1 MFKLTDEIEE
11 QIRAR
16 LIPRHAI
23 EDKDYKVYSWKID
36 ILLIDVGQEKV
47 NAP

>member
-23 EDKDYKVYSWKID
+23 EDKDYKVYSWKIN
-36 ILLIDVGQEKV
+36 LLIDVGQEEV
-47 NAP
+47 HAL